1 MNKHIKLLFENIN
14 DELFNDDNNIFNN
27 NDDYDLISK
36 EIFNYNIGDIYY
48 KDSKPI
54 VLLNGM

>member
-27 NDDYDLISK
+27 NDDYNLISK